1 MLEGCRGALW
11 EVGTAQFFLLLCH
24 LMAGDVATLTRLAHA
39 FHGEAEARG
48 DLLTSTNLRV
58 RVLPAVAL
66 LNGQPER
73 AREWAEP
80 RVAQSD
86 DVRLSIQAYWREI
99 SLIEQALY
107 TGKPRDALARV
118 RGLWP
123 IVKRE
128 NLLVIR
134 GLYLDAHWLRA
145 RATLAALAAGDPSA
159 READVLRD
167 VRRIETSS
175 DMGGSAGLA
184 LALRAALSE
193 LLGHKADA
201 MAAFRGAE
209 AQLRAD
215 GRALLSQLARLR
227 RGMAGDDAE
236 AERARRDAEVWL
248 HGAGVPDVHR
258 VLAVHLPGLPV
269 S

>member
-1 MLEGCRGALW
+1 LHEGCRGALW

-24 LMAGDVATLTRLAHA
+24 LMAGDVATLSRLSHT
-39 FHGEAEARG
+39 FHDEATARG

-58 RVLPAVAL
+58 RVLPGVAL

-86 DVRLSIQAYWREI
+86 EVRLSIQAYWREI
-99 SLIEQALY
+99 SLIEHALY
-107 TGKPRDALARV
+107 TGKAHDALARV

-145 RATLAALAAGDPSA
+145 RATLAALAAGDRSA
-159 READVLRD
+159 SARD
-167 VRRIETSS
+167 VRRIETAS

-193 LLGHKADA
+193 LQGQRADA
-201 MAAFRGAE
+201 IAAFRGAE

-227 RGMAGDDAE
+227 RGLAGDDAE

-248 HGAGVPDVHR
+248 HGAGVPDTRR
-258 VLAVHLPGLPV
+258 VLAVHLPGLPPA
-269 S
+269 